1 MATKPPASPPSFA
14 PRALDLRLLEYFCAV
29 ARTGSFTRAADEL
42 GVAQPSLSEQ
52 IKKLET
58 SLGAP
63 LFERL
68 SRRIELTPLGE
79 ALLPKARALLEEA
92 AALPLILDAL
102 REGVRGDLRIGAIP
116 TVLPYF
122 LAPRLRQF
130 VDRFPEVNV
139 HLREATTPE
148 LIEQIQDGVLDIAL
162 MAVPVEGQ
170 GLVMSE
176 LFREPLSLAVPDDHE
191 LAGLPQV
198 DLRQLAPE
206 RLLVLKEGHCLRDET
221 LTVCQ
226 RARVKFAG
234 QFEADQFASIF
245 ELIRSGFGVSIVPE
259 MARPSAQG
267 CSLVP
272 LVQKASRRIGFIR
285 LERHFVSKPIEAFI
299 AFLREAAKLYK
310 EPYATL
316 KAK

>member
-1 MATKPPASPPSFA
+1 MANQME
-14 PRALDLRLLEYFCAV
+14 LRLLDYFCTV
-29 ARTGSFTRAADEL
+29 ARTGSFTRAAEEL
-42 GVAQPSLSEQ
+42 GMAQPSLSEQ
-52 IKKLET
+52 IKKLEV

-92 AALPLILDAL
+92 ASLPMILDSL

-116 TVLPYF
+116 TILPYF

-130 VDRFPEVNV
+130 VDAYPEVNV
-139 HLREATTPE
+139 HLREATTPD

-162 MAVPVEGQ
+162 LSVPVEGQ

-176 LFREPLSLAVPDDHE
+176 LFREPLSLAVPDTHP
-191 LAGLPQV
+191 LAKNGRV
-198 DLRQLAPE
+198 DLRQLSRE

-272 LVQKASRRIGFIR
+272 IEQKASRRIGFIR
-285 LERHFVSKPIEAFI
+285 LEKHYVSKPIEAFVL
-299 AFLREAAKLYK
+299 FLREAAKLYK
-310 EPYATL
+310 
-316 KAK
+316 

>member
-1 MATKPPASPPSFA
+1 MVSKTPI
-14 PRALDLRLLEYFCAV
+14 LDLRLLEYFCAV
-29 ARTGSFTRAADEL
+29 ARTRSFTRAAEEL

-52 IKKLET
+52 IKKLEG

-68 SRRIELTPLGE
+68 SRRIELTPVGE

-92 AALPLILDAL
+92 AALPLMLDAL
-102 REGVRGDLRIGAIP
+102 REGVRGDLRVGAIP
-116 TVLPYF
+116 TMLPYF
-122 LAPRLRQF
+122 LAPKLRQF
-130 VDRFPEVNV
+130 VDAHPDVNV

-148 LIEQIQDGVLDIAL
+148 LIEQIQDGVLDIAIL
-162 MAVPVEGQ
+162 SVPVEGQ

-176 LFREPLSLAVPDDHE
+176 LFREPLSLAVPDDHP
-191 LAGLPQV
+191 LASLASV
-198 DLRQLAPE
+198 DLRQISTE

-245 ELIRSGFGVSIVPE
+245 ELIRAGFGVSIVPE
-259 MARPSAQG
+259 MARLSALG
-267 CSLVP
+267 CRLIP
-272 LVQKASRRIGFIR
+272 LDQRASRKVGFIR
-285 LERHFVSKPIEAFI
+285 LERHYVSKPIAAFI
-299 AFLREAAKLYK
+299 AFLREVAKSYK
-310 EPYATL
+310 
-316 KAK
+316 

>member
-1 MATKPPASPPSFA
+1 MASKYPLVNPHLP
-14 PRALDLRLLEYFCAV
+14 PRAIDLRLLEYFCAV
-29 ARTGSFTRAADEL
+29 ARTASFTRAAEEL
-42 GVAQPSLSEQ
+42 GMAQPSLSEQ
-52 IKKLET
+52 IKKLEG

-92 AALPLILDAL
+92 ASLPLILDSL

-116 TVLPYF
+116 TILPYF

-130 VDRFPEVNV
+130 VNAYPEVNV
-139 HLREATTPE
+139 QLREATTPD
-148 LIEQIQDGVLDIAL
+148 LIEQIQDGVLDIAIL
-162 MAVPVEGQ
+162 SVPVEGQ

-176 LFREPLSLAVPDDHE
+176 LFREPLSLAVPEDHP
-191 LAGLPQV
+191 LAESVSV
-198 DLRQLAPE
+198 DLRRLATE

-226 RARVKFAG
+226 KARVKFAG

-259 MARPSAQG
+259 MARQSAQG
-267 CSLVP
+267 CRLIP
-272 LVQKASRRIGFIR
+272 IDQKATRRVGFIR
-285 LERHFVSKPIEAFI
+285 LERHYISRPIEAFV
-299 AFLREAAKLYK
+299 AFLRNAAKLYK
-310 EPYATL
+310 
-316 KAK
+316 